1 MKRIPWCVVLV
12 VLFSTL
18 ALAQLERIVI
28 PAGTPEDQALQAI
41 AKEDEG
47 PKKLAMYQDFLQKF
61 SSNPAAVAYGNWQVS
76 QYYQTAGDLP
86 KALEFGDK
94 ALAGY
99 PHNFDILVSQA
110 TIAQSMKDDAKIME
124 YAEKGGLAYEGIG
137 KQPKAEGE
145 SDQDFGNR
153 VASDKDSVKTAHDF
167 LEGVGFNAIADER
180 DAKKRCRTWSVSA
193 QPSRLRSIR
202 NRFRNTSCTLWD
214 RDSSTIPPAW

>member
-76 QYYQTAGDLP
+76 QYIRLRGTCP
-86 KALEFGDK
+86 RRSS
-94 ALAGY
+94 LATK
-99 PHNFDILVSQA
+99 HSQA
-110 TIAQSMKDDAKIME
+110 I
-124 YAEKGGLAYEGIG
+124 
-137 KQPKAEGE
+137 
-145 SDQDFGNR
+145 
-153 VASDKDSVKTAHDF
+153 
-167 LEGVGFNAIADER
+167 
-180 DAKKRCRTWSVSA
+180 RTTSIFS
-193 QPSRLRSIR
+193 SRRPLSRS
-202 NRFRNTSCTLWD
+202 
-214 RDSSTIPPAW
+214 P